1 MDAPPPSS
9 WPPPPAAEPRA
20 AASLPPHR
28 WADRAGRYLL
38 ISLFWLPVS
47 LFWGAMLG
55 QILPARV
62 LTFAGAAH
70 SGTYLGIISLSG
82 AAVGLLIQII
92 VGPVSD
98 ACASRWGRRRPF
110 LFGGTVLAIGALIAF
125 GYAGSFVGLVLAF
138 VGIQLFLNIATGPY
152 QALIPDHVPLNHQ
165 GAAAGY
171 TGMMQLL
178 GDAGGPIV
186 AGLLLAHAKTPA
198 LQAHAVLS
206 IMEGVGAALLLFML
220 LTVWLVPDAPAP
232 LESRRPLAASLR
244 ETYALH
250 IPQNPDFY
258 KLLVSR
264 AVYNL
269 GFYTALGF
277 LLYYVRFALH
287 TGDNYSKP
295 LTLLQEIA
303 IGGALLGTLPSGVLA
318 DRIGK
323 KKVIYASSLFSVVAG
338 AAFAFAPDVAFASK
352 MAFLF
357 GIGFGM
363 FRAVDWAFACNLLP
377 ANGGAKFMGIWSL
390 STMVPQLLAV
400 PLFGHFADV
409 LNRTHGMGTGYRGAM
424 LATLGYTLIGTLLIS
439 SVREKTAPS
448 APSPGQADTAL
459 VVP

>member
-1 MDAPPPSS
+1 MSA
-9 WPPPPAAEPRA
+9 
-20 AASLPPHR
+20 PHR
-28 WADRAGRYLL
+28 WADRPLRYLL

-62 LTFAGAAH
+62 LTFAGETH
-70 SGTYLGIISLSG
+70 TGTYLGIISLSG
-82 AAVGLLIQII
+82 AAVGLLIQIV
-92 VGPVSD
+92 VGPISD

-110 LFGGTVLAIGALIAF
+110 LFWGTTLAIGTLLAF
-125 GYAGSFVGLVLAF
+125 GHAGSFAGLVLAF

-152 QALIPDHVPLNHQ
+152 QALIPDQVPLNHQ
-165 GAAAGY
+165 GAASGY
-171 TGMMQLL
+171 MGMMSLL

-186 AGLLLAHAKTPA
+186 AGLLLAGAKTTV
-198 LQAHAVLS
+198 LQMHAVQT
-206 IMEGVGAALLLFML
+206 IMVGVGIALFLFML
-220 LTVWLVPDAPAP
+220 LTVLLVPDTPAP
-232 LESRRPLAASLR
+232 SESRRPLAASLR

-264 AVYNL
+264 TVYNL

-295 LTLLQEIA
+295 LVLLQEIA
-303 IGGALLGTLPSGVLA
+303 IGGALLGTLPSGALA

-338 AAFAFAPDVAFASK
+338 AAFALAPDVGFASK

-357 GIGFGM
+357 GVGFGM

-400 PLFGHFADV
+400 PLFGHLADI
-409 LNRTHGMGTGYRGAM
+409 LNRTHGMGAGYRGAM
-424 LATLGYTLIGTLLIS
+424 LATLAYTLLGTVLIS
-439 SVREKTAPS
+439 GVREKTGSSSQALSPTDTVVVAP
-448 APSPGQADTAL
+448 
-459 VVP
+459 

>member
-1 MDAPPPSS
+1 MDVLPLSS
-9 WPPPPAAEPRA
+9 LAPPAARP
-20 AASLPPHR
+20 
-28 WADRAGRYLL
+28 WANGPMRFLL
-38 ISLFWLPVS
+38 LSLFWLPVS

-70 SGTYLGIISLSG
+70 SGTSLSIISLSG
-82 AAVGLLIQII
+82 AAVGLLIQIVI
-92 VGPVSD
+92 GPVSD

-110 LFGGTVLAIGALIAF
+110 VFGGTVLALGALLAF
-125 GYAGSFVGLVLAF
+125 GLAGSFVGLVLAF

-152 QALIPDHVPLNHQ
+152 QALLPDLVPLSKQ
-165 GAAAGY
+165 GAASGY

-186 AGLLLAHAKTPA
+186 AGLLLGGAKTPA
-198 LQAHAVLS
+198 GQAHAVLT

-220 LTVWLVPDAPAP
+220 LTVWLVPDTPAP
-232 LESRRPLAASLR
+232 PPSRRPLAASLR

-258 KLLVSR
+258 RLLLSR

-287 TGDNYSKP
+287 TGENYSKP
-295 LTLLQEIA
+295 LVLLQEIA
-303 IGGALLGTLPSGVLA
+303 IGGALLGTLPSGILA

-338 AAFAFAPDVAFASK
+338 AAFAFAPDVGFALK
-352 MAFLF
+352 MAFIF

-377 ANGGAKFMGIWSL
+377 ENGGAKFMGIWSL

-400 PLFGHFADV
+400 PLFGHLADI
-409 LNRTHGMGTGYRGAM
+409 LNRTHGMGAGYRGAM
-424 LATLGYTLIGTLLIS
+424 LATLGYTVIGTLLIS
-439 SVREKTAPS
+439 AVREKTAL
-448 APSPGQADTAL
+448 PSPGPTETAAS
-459 VVP
+459 VPSPTL

>member
-1 MDAPPPSS
+1 MDTLPPSS
-9 WPPPPAAEPRA
+9 WPPPPAA
-20 AASLPPHR
+20 SPHAPEAPAPTR
-28 WADRAGRYLL
+28 WADGAGRYLL

-62 LTFAGAAH
+62 LSFAGPAH

-82 AAVGLLIQII
+82 AAVGLLIQIV

-98 ACASRWGRRRPF
+98 ACALRWGRRRPF
-110 LFGGTVLAIGALIAF
+110 LFGGTTLAIGALLAF
-125 GYAGSFVGLVLAF
+125 GSAGSFAGLVAAF
-138 VGIQLFLNIATGPY
+138 VAIQLFLNIATGPY

-186 AGLLLAHAKTPA
+186 AGLLLAGAKTPA
-198 LQAHAVLS
+198 GQVHAVQT
-206 IMEGVGAALLLFML
+206 IMVGVGIALLVFML
-220 LTVWLVPDAPAP
+220 LTVLFVPDAPAP
-232 LESRRPLAASLR
+232 PEDRRPLAASLR

-295 LTLLQEIA
+295 LVLLQEIA
-303 IGGALLGTLPSGVLA
+303 IGGALLGTLPSGMLA
-318 DRIGK
+318 DKVGK

-338 AAFAFAPDVAFASK
+338 AAFAFAPNVAFASK

-377 ANGGAKFMGIWSL
+377 AAGGAKFMGIWSL

-400 PLFGHFADV
+400 PLFGHLADV
-409 LNRTHGMGTGYRGAM
+409 LNRTHGMGAGYRGAM
-424 LATLGYTLIGTLLIS
+424 LATLAYTLIGTALIS
-439 SVREKTAPS
+439 SVREKTGSSSRA
-448 APSPGQADTAL
+448 SPPTDTVAAAS
-459 VVP
+459 

>member
-1 MDAPPPSS
+1 MDVLPLPATQAPAHS
-9 WPPPPAAEPRA
+9 
-20 AASLPPHR
+20 R
-28 WADRAGRYLL
+28 WADRPLRYLL
-38 ISLFWLPVS
+38 LSLYWLPVS

-70 SGTYLGIISLSG
+70 SGTALGIINLCG
-82 AAVGLLIQII
+82 AGVGLVIQIVI
-92 VGPVSD
+92 GPVSD

-110 LFGGTVLAIGALIAF
+110 LLGGTTLAVGALLMF
-125 GYAGSFVGLVLAF
+125 GLAGSFAGLVVAF

-152 QALIPDHVPLNHQ
+152 QALLPDLVPLNRQ
-165 GAAAGY
+165 GAASGY

-186 AGLLLAHAKTPA
+186 AGLLLAGAKTPA
-198 LQAHAVLS
+198 LQAHAVFSL
-206 IMEGVGAALLLFML
+206 MEYVSAGLLAFML
-220 LTVWLVPDAPAP
+220 LTVWLVPDAPALP
-232 LESRRPLAASLR
+232 QDRRPLSASLR

-277 LLYYVRFALH
+277 LMYYVRFALH
-287 TGDNYSKP
+287 TGKDYSKP
-295 LTLLQEIA
+295 LVLLQEIA
-303 IGGALLGTLPSGVLA
+303 IGGALLGTLPAGMLA
-318 DRIGK
+318 DKIGK
-323 KKVIYASSLFSVVAG
+323 KKVIYASSLFSVIAG
-338 AAFAFAPDVAFASK
+338 AAFAFAPDVAFATR
-352 MAFLF
+352 MAFIF

-377 ANGGAKFMGIWSL
+377 PSGGAKFMGIWSL

-400 PLFGHFADV
+400 PLFGHLADI
-409 LNRTHGMGTGYRGAM
+409 LNRTHGMGAGYRGAM
-424 LATLGYTLIGTLLIS
+424 LATLGYTLLGTLLIS
-439 SVREKTAPS
+439 AVREKTAP
-448 APSPGQADTAL
+448 PSPSAGQTNTVAAA
-459 VVP
+459 P